1 MKIVGSFFDG
11 NVTYNPLYTKLDEVP
26 LESQDYWKPSMGR
39 QYLYYNVNAL
49 VPRELHSLMC
59 LWILENSPKVVYLRR
74 TDHLMRAISLFY
86 ASIVWELERKT
97 GKKLDRKQSTF
108 LKAHQ
113 IPICFEKVDALIT
126 SSIIRDRYF
135 KKVIDTFV
143 SPNRL
148 LEVSHYDIFYGG
160 TETLQKLIRFLEC
173 DTTKNVD
180 IEFRKQTNP
189 LNIPNRQE
197 VIDRYGRELTEMPYW
212 VPNNLNTEEIEKD
225 IEGKYSKLI
234 RLNREENLEH
244 YDI

>member
-1 MKIVGSFFDG
+1 
-11 NVTYNPLYTKLDEVP
+11 
-26 LESQDYWKPSMGR
+26 MGR
-39 QYLYYNVNAL
+39 QYLYYNVNSL
-49 VPRELHSLMC
+49 VPRELHNLMC
-59 LWILENSPKVVYLRR
+59 LWVLENSPKVVYLRR
-74 TDHLMRAISLFY
+74 RDHLMRAISLFY

-97 GKKLDRKQSTF
+97 GKKLDRKQSIF

-113 IPICFEKVDALIT
+113 TPICFEKVDALIT

-143 SPNRL
+143 APNRL
-148 LEVSHYDIFYGG
+148 LEVSHYDIFYGE
-160 TETLQKLIRFLEC
+160 TETLQKLVQFLEC

>member
-1 MKIVGSFFDG
+1 
-11 NVTYNPLYTKLDEVP
+11 
-26 LESQDYWKPSMGR
+26 MGR